1 MLILA
6 QSCLLGAS
14 PPIHFP
20 ANGHGSD
27 QTSFVPVNREAYRLN
42 PYQMSVDVL
51 KLFFTCA
58 QLAPLA
64 EPLAEHRHATN
75 SGDLATFCDLV
86 ANMTALCT
94 VYKPI
99 YLPNCIHILST
110 ALKSNHLRHR
120 LAAVAFYAELIH
132 QRSSG
137 ADLDQVI
144 RGLTSNLTD
153 SSSLIRRVAL
163 NGLGGLGD
171 TDPRLW
177 SEFAPMVLDALVDG
191 LEELDGGRDQLDGNS
206 STAQEA
212 LEGLSRL
219 IVVSPLVE
227 VERLASRLALRVR
240 PFFEHELPL
249 VRVAAVNLLAQL
261 FKAGYGTAAQAHLAE
276 QVGCLLVYYYLK
288 LKFYL
293 LILNVFLL
301 QVHATLTSLLIH
313 LNESDVGTV
322 QACKLALRQAG
333 PFFNNHHQGDA
344 TEEEKHSSSGINAL
358 FQSNLQDGG
367 QLDYLSFITDLI
379 KLMAAD
385 YEEWIHS
392 TYLPAG
398 ASYFKSSVP
407 GLRANAALY
416 VGLLCGVS
424 RSHSQN
430 RNISLSLTRLLHDP
444 VKMVRLQAITSISL
458 MYG

>member
-1 MLILA
+1 M
-6 QSCLLGAS
+6 LGAS

-27 QTSFVPVNREAYRLN
+27 QPSFVPVNREAYRLN

-177 SEFAPMVLDALVDG
+177 SEFAPIVLDALVDG

-219 IVVSPLVE
+219 IVVSPLIE

-249 VRVAAVNLLAQL
+249 VRVAAVSLLAQL

-276 QVGCLLVYYYLK
+276 QVGCLLLTK
-288 LKFYL
+288 TIFL
-293 LILNVFLL
+293 LIQKCV
-301 QVHATLTSLLIH
+301 LITGSC
-313 LNESDVGTV
+313 N
-322 QACKLALRQAG
+322 
-333 PFFNNHHQGDA
+333 
-344 TEEEKHSSSGINAL
+344 
-358 FQSNLQDGG
+358 
-367 QLDYLSFITDLI
+367 TD
-379 KLMAAD
+379 
-385 YEEWIHS
+385 
-392 TYLPAG
+392 
-398 ASYFKSSVP
+398 
-407 GLRANAALY
+407 
-416 VGLLCGVS
+416 
-424 RSHSQN
+424 
-430 RNISLSLTRLLHDP
+430 
-444 VKMVRLQAITSISL
+444 
-458 MYG
+458 